1 MADNA
6 TSNAVAMAE
15 AWCDTSSACAAAAL
29 SQLTYLLATHIMAVD
44 DAPCHD
50 PLARSAV
57 TEEND
62 DADDANSPASPSH
75 ASAAAS
81 SGPGPGP
88 EEINAEL
95 TSGGNHAKCGLVT
108 DPT

>member
-1 MADNA
+1 
-6 TSNAVAMAE
+6 
-15 AWCDTSSACAAAAL
+15 
-29 SQLTYLLATHIMAVD
+29 MAVD

-50 PLARSAV
+50 PLARSDV
-57 TEEND
+57 TKEND

-75 ASAAAS
+75 AAAAAS

-88 EEINAEL
+88 EEISAEL
-95 TSGGNHAKCGLVT
+95 TSGGNHAKCGFVT